1 MAHRLHKNDVLPNL
15 KNDEFPSWFR
25 MAHRLYKND
34 DLPDLKTV
42 NVHRYVKYKSWIRG
56 FFFFKKAKLRWFAPL
71 QQTRHR
77 CLGLREPGI
86 GFFFAGKKQMKYT
99 SSMNDYIYI
108 YDVILYIYI
117 S

>member
-56 FFFFKKAKLRWFAPL
+56 IFLKKKAKLRWFAPL

-99 SSMNDYIYI
+99 SSMNDYIYMML
-108 YDVILYIYI
+108 YYIYI